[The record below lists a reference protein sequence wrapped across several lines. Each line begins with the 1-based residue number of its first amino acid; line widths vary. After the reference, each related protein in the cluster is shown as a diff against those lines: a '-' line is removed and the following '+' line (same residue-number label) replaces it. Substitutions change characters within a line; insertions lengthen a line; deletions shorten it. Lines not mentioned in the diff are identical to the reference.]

1 MTELETIQFFEILE
15 SVEKDL
21 GHLSLYSK
29 DSKRVRTAAEEAC
42 FKGNRYQYN
51 NIMERIHYL
60 CIKISQDLAAQ
71 ESLLKDPRQYN
82 TGEAVDRG
90 DYT

>member
-15 SVEKDL
+15 SVNKDL
-21 GHLSLYSK
+21 GHLSIYKK
-29 DSKRVRTAAEEAC
+29 DFNRVRTATENAAMT
-42 FKGNRYQYN
+42 GNRYQYN
-51 NIMERIHYL
+51 NIVERIHYL

-71 ESLLKDPRQYN
+71 ESLLRDPRQYN